1 MFSIYFLIYN
11 KCFYLNRPNWLLFLL
26 VYIELKLKRKFFL
39 FILISIFLQIIIF
52 FAPINVKAIQGNLD
66 LSSAQTSVGKRFAKV
81 FCDAKREGLDS
92 DFASEYALNNTYL
105 KFVAFPDDDEYL
117 DNLWN
122 FTHNNI
128 LDNCGEFVDINDL
141 KDLENFFKEEGLIA
155 SNRELYLPTFENN

>member
-1 MFSIYFLIYN
+1 MFSINFLIYN
-11 KCFYLNRPNWLLFLL
+11 KCFYLNRPNWLFFLL
-26 VYIELKLKRKFFL
+26 VYVELKFKKVIFL
-39 FILISIFLQIIIF
+39 FILVSFFLPIIIF
-52 FAPINVKAIQGNLD
+52 IAPINAKAVQGNLD
-66 LSSAQTSVGKRFAKV
+66 LSTAQTSVGKRFAKV

-117 DNLWN
+117 NNLWN

-141 KDLENFFKEEGLIA
+141 KDLEIFFKEEGLIA

>member
-1 MFSIYFLIYN
+1 M
-11 KCFYLNRPNWLLFLL
+11 
-26 VYIELKLKRKFFL
+26 
-39 FILISIFLQIIIF
+39 
-52 FAPINVKAIQGNLD
+52 QGNLD
-66 LSSAQTSVGKRFAKV
+66 LSSAQSSVGKRFAKV

-117 DNLWN
+117 ADLWN

-141 KDLENFFKEEGLIA
+141 KDLEIFFKEEGLIA